1 MINLSEVFFPFYRT
15 IYLRTKVSK
24 EEVALRLRSL
34 VKTSSPGSKEIF
46 YFSSPGTKKGKN
58 TGFVEEDRA
67 SILTLFRPKTGG
79 EIHGD
84 TQGTSIRLVF
94 KMNAFTNFLAVVVCL
109 PLLMLLIQQL
119 HLFQFPPQ
127 LLGLG
132 TAGVFSFLLICYIYR
147 LACKS
152 ASKIIAR
159 NLNASE
165 FTLGKEVNKLYW

>member
-1 MINLSEVFFPFYRT
+1 MINRSEIFFPFYRT

-24 EEVALRLRSL
+24 EEVALRLRSI
-34 VKTSSPGSKEIF
+34 VKSSSSSSKEIF
-46 YFSSPGTKKGKN
+46 YFSTPGTKKSTY

-94 KMNAFTNFLAVVVCL
+94 KMNDFTILLAALVCM
-109 PLLMLLIQQL
+109 PLLLMLIQQL
-119 HLFQFPPQ
+119 NLVQFPPQ

-132 TAGVFSFLLICYIYR
+132 TAGFFCFFLTCYIYR

-152 ASKIIAR
+152 ATRIITR

-165 FTLGKEVNKLYW
+165 FTLGKEANKLYW